1 MDEVVALQGL
11 AARPS
16 PFGVIGC
23 PFPDSRETR
32 PASRP
37 AQTASGLGFGDF
49 PARPYTSC
57 MSRASAFL
65 VVDDDPDVLKAAGV
79 ALARVVEHVELAPDA
94 DRLEAV
100 GAAARPY
107 DALLLDMNFAVGDRS
122 GEAGFDALSR
132 AQTADPAL
140 GVVLMTT
147 FAGVSLAVRALK
159 RGASRNFIMKPWRN
173 DDLLEAMRV
182 AADQTRLRREGQ
194 TGLNLDAL
202 EKRAIERALRLHQG
216 NISQA
221 AAALG
226 LTRPALYRRMERHG
240 L

>member
-11 AARPS
+11 AAHPR

-23 PFPDSRETR
+23 PFSDSRETR

-37 AQTASGLGFGDF
+37 AQTASGLGFGEF
-49 PARPYTSC
+49 PARPYTSI
-57 MSRASAFL
+57 MSRACAFL

-79 ALARVVEHVELAPDA
+79 ALARVAEHVELAPDA
-94 DRLEAV
+94 DRLEAIL
-100 GAAARPY
+100 ATRPY

-132 AQTADPAL
+132 AQTTDPAL

-159 RGASRNFIMKPWRN
+159 RGASDFIMKPWRN

-194 TGLNLDAL
+194 TGLNLDDL